1 MLSDA
6 QRTVIVSYAVY
17 NISMLVSFIQWNS
30 PISSRS
36 RHGEVADAAAEAAG
50 IHAMRA
56 AVEADLTLEQ
66 VADEAT
72 RDGHWSFG
80 DSSGEIEE
88 GFSVGRG

>member
-6 QRTVIVSYAVY
+6 QRTVMLSYAVY
-17 NISMLVSFIQWNS
+17 NICMLVSFIQWNS

-36 RHGEVADAAAEAAG
+36 RGEVADAAAEAAG

-66 VADEAT
+66 VADEAI

-88 GFSVGRG
+88 